1 MHKVREEVAIQVGA
15 VKIYVTAVEQQW
27 RRSGKKKDR
36 MKLRKLLSFTP
47 PLDAN
52 LLFCR
57 FFLNL
62 TLCMTKLRV
71 LILSFPDFMDISIM
85 LKISKI
91 QSKCYSST

>member
-47 PLDAN
+47 LG
-52 LLFCR
+52 C
-57 FFLNL
+57 
-62 TLCMTKLRV
+62 
-71 LILSFPDFMDISIM
+71 
-85 LKISKI
+85 
-91 QSKCYSST
+91 